1 MEVGRRPVSTLEC
14 WLNKTMR
21 AITIRT
27 LILVLGIG
35 KSWVCQD
42 ATSQTKAASPTQGI
56 SAAEVID
63 KYLAA
68 TGGIE
73 ARRALKSM
81 QSEGRFGLEGFHNQF
96 RFAGMGEFHFYY
108 KAPDNDAF
116 ELEHAQ
122 KGLHGNTWFGHSN
135 GKVFLRQTVLSNWA
149 INGVTVQSL
158 EQAWLALGEWDF
170 TQRYSQISLVGR
182 SDVDGKPA
190 YALLF
195 TPREG
200 DPEIR
205 YFDAE
210 TFLLVRMDQVGRF
223 RLKQDGPETKTK
235 IETYYSD
242 YKESGGI
249 KFPRLVV
256 AMGNP
261 PMASPQTPKN
271 RVEFV
276 VSGLKVN
283 NTFDDAVF
291 KKD

>member
-1 MEVGRRPVSTLEC
+1 MPA
-14 WLNKTMR
+14 KII
-21 AITIRT
+21 AF
-27 LILVLGIG
+27 LVLVLIFSLG
-35 KSWVCQD
+35 KPSRGQD
-42 ATSQTKAASPTQGI
+42 PAPQKDAPPGI
-56 SAAEVID
+56 SAADVID

-73 ARRALKSM
+73 AKRALKSM
-81 QSEGRFGLEGFHNQF
+81 ESEGRFGLAGFHNDF
-96 RFAGMGEFHFYY
+96 RFSGIGEFHFYY

-122 KGLHGNTWFGHSN
+122 HGAHGYTWMGHHN
-135 GKVFLRQTVLSNWA
+135 GKTFLRQTVQSNWA
-149 INGVTVQSL
+149 INGITVQSL
-158 EQAWLALGEWDF
+158 EEAWLALGEWDF
-170 TQRYSQISLVGR
+170 NQRYSQIRLVGR

-200 DPEIR
+200 DPDIR

-235 IETYYSD
+235 IESYYSD
-242 YKESGGI
+242 YKDTGGI
-249 KFPRLVV
+249 KFPRLMV
-256 AMGNP
+256 AIGNP
-261 PMASPQTPKN
+261 QVPKN
-271 RVEFV
+271 KIEFV

-283 NTFDDAVF
+283 STVDDAVF